1 MQKPYTEQV
10 ADAKAKLLN
19 DLDPTEED
27 YEE

>member
-1 MQKPYTEQV
+1 MQKPYAEQV

-19 DLDPTEED
+19 DLDPTDDD